1 MEFEK
6 LELKDGES
14 IKEII
19 KTAFDMELPIS
30 GGWGYTKEEATI
42 VEDSSMP
49 LSQLEFIFASM
60 RATLQMSITKPKEKR
75 YGGINV
81 KEIEKESFDDGFE
94 KVLFEV
100 SGIKEDIYKN
110 LIDEYKNGYGK
121 DGFDM
126 EAHFK
131 KREQNTIKLVEEFWF
146 KLK

>member
-1 MEFEK
+1 MEFKK

-60 RATLQMSITKPKEKR
+60 RATLQMSITQPKEKR

-81 KEIEKESFDDGFE
+81 KEIKKESSGGYE
-94 KVLFEV
+94 KALFEV

-121 DGFDM
+121 DDFDM

-131 KREQNTIKLVEEFWF
+131 KREQNTIKKVEEFWF